1 LETEELELSTTVL
14 ARYSYADYNISKF
27 KNAKTTFGTVCK
39 ISSQAWSMFPGA
51 FDPSIWGA
59 VYGGCNYR

>member
-14 ARYSYADYNISKF
+14 ARYYYYGLSKYF
-27 KNAKTTFGTVCK
+27 YAKTTFGTVCK